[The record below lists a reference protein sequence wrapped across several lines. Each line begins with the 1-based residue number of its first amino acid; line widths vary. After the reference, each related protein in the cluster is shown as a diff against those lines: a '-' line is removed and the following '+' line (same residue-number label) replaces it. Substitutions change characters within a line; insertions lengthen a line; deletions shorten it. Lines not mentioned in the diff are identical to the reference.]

1 MDGWT
6 SGVRTKGG
14 RVAKCA
20 SDACRNVATWSFE
33 HAGVGSVYCGDCKRK
48 IEAQASR
55 GEKQEQ

>member
-20 SDACRNVATWSFE
+20 SDACRNVATWNFE
-33 HAGVGSVYCGDCKRK
+33 HAGVGSVYCGDCKRR
-48 IEAQASR
+48 IEAPAGHQRESDR
-55 GEKQEQ
+55 